1 MSKKKRRNKR
11 KAVSIEDAIAQSV
24 DQSILRSAAAM
35 GQQLMDHALKTDP
48 KSKSLLERIVKER
61 IERVLRKLSDNGI

>member
-1 MSKKKRRNKR
+1 MSKKKRRKKR
-11 KAVSIEDAIAQSV
+11 DAISIEDAIAQSV

-61 IERVLRKLSDNGI
+61 IERALRKLSDKGI

>member
-11 KAVSIEDAIAQSV
+11 NAITIEDAIAQSV

-35 GQQLMDHALKTDP
+35 SQQLMDHALKTDP

-61 IERVLRKLSDNGI
+61 IERALRKLSDKGI